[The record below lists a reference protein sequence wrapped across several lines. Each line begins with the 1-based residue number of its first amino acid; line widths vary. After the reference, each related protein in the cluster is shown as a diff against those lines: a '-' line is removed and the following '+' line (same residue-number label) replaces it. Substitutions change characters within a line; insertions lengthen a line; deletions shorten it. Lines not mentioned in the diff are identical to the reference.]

1 MTWNTVNVLTISWA
15 REIAGKL
22 AWKILNE
29 LGMCWVGIGLVFCL
43 FPCDVF
49 VMYQPRTLP
58 FAPSVCWCL
67 GALVPSLPG
76 FVWVFMLEVKH
87 LQLPEASLSPPQQ
100 RGDPIDQQCNRQ
112 RV

>member
-58 FAPSVCWCL
+58 FAPSVR
-67 GALVPSLPG
+67 LV
-76 FVWVFMLEVKH
+76 
-87 LQLPEASLSPPQQ
+87 
-100 RGDPIDQQCNRQ
+100 RG
-112 RV
+112 